1 MLSLRGHRDLLD
13 ALQEELSA
21 RGGLA
26 RSGRAS
32 WPRNFLRGMT
42 VSTKGKLGEV
52 LYKLDS
58 LAKPVLRKFQRFS
71 TSERY
76 RMLG

>member
-26 RSGRAS
+26 PLWA
-32 WPRNFLRGMT
+32 
-42 VSTKGKLGEV
+42 GE
-52 LYKLDS
+52 
-58 LAKPVLRKFQRFS
+58 LAKELSEGDDRVDQR
-71 TSERY
+71 
-76 RMLG
+76 